1 MQLKVLYY
9 NPVTNEMSKM
19 LSSGKRITGL
29 YALAQHF
36 VIILFTSPG
45 SDTLSPELGGGL
57 KRISSGNYSSNDLVR
72 LYRNVGIAVMRTKEQ
87 ILEQQIDLNIPLN
100 EKLKDA
106 SVLRVEVVK
115 SKLKI
120 WIYIESQSGEKA
132 SFSM

>member
-9 NPVTNEMSKM
+9 NPATDEMSKM

-29 YALAQHF
+29 YSLAQHF
-36 VIILFTSPG
+36 VIVLFTTPG
-45 SDTLSPELGGGL
+45 SDNLSPELGGGL
-57 KRISSGNYSSNDLVR
+57 KRISSGNYNSNDLVR

-106 SVLRVEVVK
+106 SILRVEVVK
-115 SKLKI
+115 TKLKV